1 MKRWIGVVVEVE
13 GVVSQVEGVVVEVD
27 RVWIMRW
34 RGWRW
39 WMARYPYK
47 RHNHRRRK
55 MGCKQTH

>member
-1 MKRWIGVVVEVE
+1 VILGVDEEVDRGGGRGGGGVVP
-13 GVVSQVEGVVVEVD
+13 QVEGVVVEVD

-47 RHNHRRRK
+47 YI
-55 MGCKQTH
+55 

>member
-13 GVVSQVEGVVVEVD
+13 GGVMPQVEGVVVEVD

-47 RHNHRRRK
+47 WMETLNN
-55 MGCKQTH
+55 C